1 MEYKRANFRGE
12 TPRLRFF
19 MGNATPGMIA
29 AVDLGSNSFHMI
41 VAKTNEDS
49 FHVVDRMRGMVQ
61 LSELQLFKLL
71 IPSRR
76 HSLRALLERLASID
90 AKIYTASAT
99 TAGWAVHP
107 GCIGKVPYFRPL

>member
-1 MEYKRANFRGE
+1 MNTFDEPVE
-12 TPRLRFF
+12 
-19 MGNATPGMIA
+19 
-29 AVDLGSNSFHMI
+29 
-41 VAKTNEDS
+41 
-49 FHVVDRMRGMVQ
+49 

-76 HSLRALLERLASID
+76 HSLRALLKRLASID

-107 GCIGKVPYFRPL
+107 GCVGKVPYFRPL